1 MEARVVIVQIQPGK
15 TDEAIGIYRDSVAPA
30 AKEMQGFKS
39 AFLLTDPNTG
49 KGISVTFWETEADM
63 TAGET
68 SSYLQDQIAKF
79 AAVFVEPPIV
89 EHYDL
94 SVQV

>member
-1 MEARVVIVQIQPGK
+1 MDARVVTVQIQTGK
-15 TDEAIGIYRDSVAPA
+15 TDEAIGIYRDAVVPV
-30 AKEMQGFKS
+30 AKEMQGFKA

-49 KGISVTFWETEADM
+49 KGISVTLWETEADM

-79 AAVFVEPPIV
+79 AAVFVEPPVV
-89 EHYDL
+89 ERYEV